1 MNLKAGVVFLK
12 IFFKDLISLPE
23 IKPWLLLIPLIALDA
38 VFFTI
43 IQYKHDFNLAD
54 HILIV
59 GVIQK
64 ILFDSLLFLIIAMLL
79 KFVTRINLPSVIFMI
94 IYLYLIGQDMTVYF
108 FGNTLFEAHFLDLMT
123 WFAIKGFINIYSLF
137 MAAVFVGCSVG
148 VFFIFKEISTHFRFS
163 DLIKYSVLLAILII
177 VDPTDALIWKSEEHD
192 GKFKG
197 NEDKNVHYILR
208 CKNEQIRYAAKNSAV
223 NFVNEVFLKKSRKNQ
238 NILNSAEPLL
248 KDAAKFNIPIGK
260 RNYEKLENRPFSKI
274 VWFASESISLDFF
287 RKFNDKIPFETG
299 TSFYESDEFITNMMT
314 NYFSSA
320 SPTLQALTATFNS
333 HPNYDL
339 ILAGLHQNA
348 IGNILKKQGF
358 ETIFLRSASKY
369 YAGEN
374 IIFQKFGF
382 KQIIA
387 REYFSQFPEN
397 AEHIYDWGVSDRI
410 MLNKLVDLL
419 EEYKDKKLFVVILG
433 IDTHPPHG
441 RAEYGFRKTEYPE
454 TPESYNGFGSAYRFM
469 KSVYNHDYDMAQV
482 LKKIKDRGLFN
493 EDTLLIATAD
503 HACPYNNV
511 VKYVPGFKN
520 TNLGRTPLSFFTPAK
535 LPEYDKNIL
544 SSQLDLAP
552 SILHLLNIEVPE
564 GYWGES
570 IFSKNKKPQFV
581 GLNRGVIEYRTDTE
595 KMSFNK
601 NSKSKE
607 YSGFI
612 KVFNSVIIKKDN

>member
-1 MNLKAGVVFLK
+1 MTLKAGMIFLK
-12 IFFKDLISLPE
+12 RFFKDFVSLPE
-23 IKPWLLLIPLIALDA
+23 TRPLLLLIPLLMLEV

-43 IQYKHDFNLAD
+43 IQYKHDFHLAD

-64 ILFDSLLFLIIAMLL
+64 LLFDSLLFLIIAMLL

-108 FGNTLFEAHFLDLMT
+108 FGNTLFEAHFIDLMT
-123 WFAIKGFINIYSLF
+123 WFAIKGFINIYSIL
-137 MAAVFVGCSVG
+137 MALVFVGCSVG
-148 VFFIFKEISTHFRFS
+148 AFLIFKKISVHFRFS
-163 DLIKYSVLLAILII
+163 DLIKYSVLLGMII
-177 VDPTDALIWKSEEHD
+177 VIDPTDALIWKSEEHD

-208 CKNEQIRYAAKNSAV
+208 CKNEQIRYAVKNSLV
-223 NFVNEVFLKKSRKNQ
+223 NFVNEVWLKKNRRNH
-238 NILNSAEPLL
+238 NILNSAEPIL
-248 KDAAKFNIPIGK
+248 KDAAKFKIPVGK
-260 RNYEKLENRPFSKI
+260 RNYEKLEIEPFSKV

-287 RKFNDKIPFETG
+287 KKFNDKIPFETA

-314 NYFSSA
+314 NFYTSG
-320 SPTLQALTATFNS
+320 SPTLQGLTATLNS

-339 ILAGLHQNA
+339 ILAGFHQNA
-348 IGNILKKQGF
+348 IANVLKKQGF

-410 MLNKLVDLL
+410 MLNKLVDIL
-419 EEYKDKKLFVVILG
+419 EEYKDKKLFVVVLG

-454 TPESYNGFGSAYRFM
+454 TPGSYKEFGSAYRFM
-469 KSVYNHDYDMAQV
+469 QSVYNHDFDMAAT
-482 LKKIKDRGLFN
+482 LKKIKDRGLFTQ
-493 EDTLLIATAD
+493 DTLIIATSD

-511 VKYVPGFKN
+511 VKYVPGFEN

-570 IFSKNKKPQFV
+570 IFSKKKIPQFI

-601 NSKSKE
+601 NSKSKQHSE
-607 YSGFI
+607 FI
-612 KVFNSVIIKKDN
+612 KAFNSVIIKKAH